1 MLGRKIDDVRA
12 NLSNPSSVQ
21 LAAIDFTTS
30 LSYQHAGADYE
41 LEIQSIN
48 LRKYDIILKYSV
60 FCSRLSPVIYSK
72 YLFWSLSGQ
81 KRLRTKG

>member
-30 LSYQHAGADYE
+30 SPYQHAGADYE

-48 LRKYDIILKYSV
+48 FRKYDIILK
-60 FCSRLSPVIYSK
+60 
-72 YLFWSLSGQ
+72 
-81 KRLRTKG
+81 